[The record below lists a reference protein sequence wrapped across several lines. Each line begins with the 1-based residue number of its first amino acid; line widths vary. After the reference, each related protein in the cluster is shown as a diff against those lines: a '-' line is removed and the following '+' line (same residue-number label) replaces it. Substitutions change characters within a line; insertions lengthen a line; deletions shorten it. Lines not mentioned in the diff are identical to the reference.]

1 MGALYLEDSLRPKTQ
16 RFLIRSVNLDDE
28 GHFLRKFTVPVPAP
42 IEGKDKKS
50 VDFART
56 FHSSEIGQRNVLTS
70 REPSGSMCKENNI
83 LNGIENFAKLTVT
96 QVFDSLSPYKY
107 EINRRVS
114 TAFEKDE
121 NCNENNDKSDD
132 KSNEKGIEK
141 NNGREKDTIED
152 RELDEELIIHTTG
165 LTLSLDANAVKHVHI
180 ILEPVIEHLL
190 ASPIN
195 RNPRQRPQARV
206 NSYLQSPKGNN
217 QEDVSLSECFK
228 LVRLYEVS

>member
-1 MGALYLEDSLRPKTQ
+1 MNDIGQTLRLRISKISLDIFRRLYDTKIELNVGALYLEDSLRPKTQ

-28 GHFLRKFTVPVPAP
+28 GHFLRKFRAPAP

-56 FHSSEIGQRNVLTS
+56 FPSSEIGQRNVLTS

-121 NCNENNDKSDD
+121 KCDENNDKSNN

-141 NNGREKDTIED
+141 NNGSKGIWERVTIPTDTQSK
-152 RELDEELIIHTTG
+152 
-165 LTLSLDANAVKHVHI
+165 TL
-180 ILEPVIEHLL
+180 
-190 ASPIN
+190 
-195 RNPRQRPQARV
+195 
-206 NSYLQSPKGNN
+206 
-217 QEDVSLSECFK
+217 
-228 LVRLYEVS
+228 